1 MLENDGGRGTHRR
14 NRTPPK
20 SVRVCVCACV
30 CVCLRV
36 CVCVDIALSAKGT
49 KSTCHL
55 CTKASCTSIS
65 SNHHNL
71 MSI

>member
-1 MLENDGGRGTHRR
+1 MMGEGGLTEETELHL
-14 NRTPPK
+14 
-20 SVRVCVCACV
+20 RVCVCACV
-30 CVCLRV
+30 RVCVCVCVHV

-55 CTKASCTSIS
+55 CAKASCTCIS